1 MKAALIAFFSLFIL
15 SSKAQWVLGDKAPL
29 PLVTGPAVEFD
40 AAYTWYKDGNTY
52 YAWTDYRSG
61 NGELFAQ
68 KLNKFGES
76 EWQNNGIRI
85 GKVVDRLQY
94 VLTKKD
100 LLASKSNRIRLQGTR
115 GLNIAWQS
123 IPNSSMLYER
133 NINLSF
139 RSKAGGEIAIGS
151 SSRDDHVI
159 NNSAVQASKEVNDD
173 ILRIR
178 LKGNNGIGVIYNSL
192 SEAKDSLFVNQSFI
206 YNGNA
211 FFNEEKV
218 NFVNAGRKG
227 TKILFEADSI
237 DAVILKTDLQN

>member
-1 MKAALIAFFSLFIL
+1 M
-15 SSKAQWVLGDKAPL
+15 
-29 PLVTGPAVEFD
+29 
-40 AAYTWYKDGNTY
+40 
-52 YAWTDYRSG
+52 
-61 NGELFAQ
+61 
-68 KLNKFGES
+68 
-76 EWQNNGIRI
+76 
-85 GKVVDRLQY
+85 
-94 VLTKKD
+94 
-100 LLASKSNRIRLQGTR
+100 
-115 GLNIAWQS
+115 NIAWQS

-139 RSKAGGEIAIGS
+139 RSKVGGETAIGG

-192 SEAKDSLFVNQSFI
+192 SKAKDSLFVNQSFI

-237 DAVILKTDLQN
+237 DAVILKTDLQNDYLVEKRDDNYQLSIPTKEFLNNPFLGDSRIDDFFMQ